1 MPCCDVIVAIATAV
15 RSSFFILTIIIL
27 LFVETSRK
35 FINAKLSIRKPGSSS
50 VLIICSLVIV
60 VLCQSDT
67 LRF

>member
-50 VLIICSLVIV
+50 VLIICSLVNQKIFN
-60 VLCQSDT
+60 LKKC
-67 LRF
+67 R